1 MDWPGL
7 AKKWIRLI
15 LGWSKE
21 WPWYGICLALD
32 WNLIGTGLAWDW
44 RWLARTSHDWR
55 RLIVIGNARVPQI
68 HPPSRLG
75 AIPYRG
81 LVLWLT
87 T

>member
-55 RLIVIGNARVPQI
+55 QLIVIGNARVTQI

-75 AIPYRG
+75 AIPHRG
-81 LVLWLT
+81 LVLWLRT
-87 T
+87 